1 VRECLHK
8 MGGERGARIAV
19 GVRDDAVS
27 ETTMSMSCILG
38 AAAPR
43 AQTNVVVVLIRVA
56 IRRLLFDAYTLSSRE
71 EEEPRAYRS
80 TGQPAMSLSSSQG
93 HPAQC

>member
-1 VRECLHK
+1 MRECLHK

-43 AQTNVVVVLIRVA
+43 AQTNVVVVLVRVA
-56 IRRLLFDAYTLSSRE
+56 IRRLLFDAYELSRRE
-71 EEEPRAYRS
+71 EEEPRAFRS
-80 TGQPAMSLSSSQG
+80 TGHASQS
-93 HPAQC
+93 